1 MIKTVLITTSIGM
14 IIGFIGSL
22 MSMFGNSSF
31 SWELMEFAVM
41 VLLFLVILFGSYWFV
56 MVAPIGGRS
65 ERPKE

>member
-1 MIKTVLITTSIGM
+1 MIKTVLITSSIGM

-41 VLLFLVILFGSYWFV
+41 LLLFLVILIGSYWFV
-56 MVAPIGGRS
+56 MVEPGRGRQ
-65 ERPKE
+65 ERLKE

>member
-1 MIKTVLITTSIGM
+1 MIKTVLITSSTGM

-41 VLLFLVILFGSYWFV
+41 VLLFLVILIGSYWFV
-56 MVAPIGGRS
+56 MVEPGEGRL
-65 ERPKE
+65 ERLKE

>member
-1 MIKTVLITTSIGM
+1 MIKTVLITSSIGM

-41 VLLFLVILFGSYWFV
+41 VLLFLVILIGSYWFV
-56 MVAPIGGRS
+56 MVEPEGGRS